1 MLLFYHIVRL
11 FSRNSLW
18 IPGGEIKW
26 SKWPL
31 ENRLLQISD
40 KGEKHKY
47 QWVIMTHWFF
57 GTLAEAFS
65 LITEAQ
71 FLRFVFKSSK
81 CGLALVSRPQNEALK
96 SGRAETLWAN
106 RQNVG
111 KASPDI
117 FSLPFIRNH
126 DFARNSTKCWIFKAF
141 GVFSKAFHEILK
153 KETVNSSLKNA
164 ILCLNVIWANQAD
177 YSAKAFSLNTATRF
191 LRGKRKRWAF
201 LLTALRFSLCVHCA
215 SQALVI

>member
-1 MLLFYHIVRL
+1 MGQ
-11 FSRNSLW
+11 ND
-18 IPGGEIKW
+18 
-26 SKWPL
+26 PL
-31 ENRLLQISD
+31 IFRHARR
-40 KGEKHKY
+40 G
-47 QWVIMTHWFF
+47 
-57 GTLAEAFS
+57 FS

-81 CGLALVSRPQNEALK
+81 WGLALVSRPQNDALK

-111 KASPDI
+111 KVSPDI

-191 LRGKRKRWAF
+191 LRMLWVKMQSKFWCFNWWA
-201 LLTALRFSLCVHCA
+201 LMRLCWCWWC
-215 SQALVI
+215 L